1 MALKL
6 ELPALG
12 QSMEEGTITRW
23 FKAEGEPVQKGETL
37 YEVMT
42 DKVNIE
48 VESPASGTLRKILA
62 PVDMFVPVG
71 DPVAILGEP
80 GEDISALLGG
90 SAGEEAIAPQA
101 PFPPSGEGKPDNPS
115 FNPHPRVEEGDT
127 QRRVSASDR
136 DALPAETNG
145 RVFASPRARRYADEY
160 GVDIAG
166 LFGRG
171 TGVDGRVVEADVV
184 AFYEEQQ
191 AAKRSR
197 RVSPLAQR
205 VAGEHGVPVGSVSG
219 TGHGGK
225 VVQDDVRRLLE
236 PSPGESAAAAPAAG
250 PAAPAPAQP
259 GTVIKLAGMRK
270 MVADAV
276 ARSASTAPHVTLT
289 LGVDMTEATRFR
301 QQVLPAVEKT
311 HGVRVSFTDI
321 VAKATVRALADHP
334 LLNSTLQGMEITLH
348 PAVHLGIA
356 VSLGTTGLIV
366 PVVKDAQMK
375 SLGEFSQS
383 LKGLAARAKAGT
395 LGADEVSGGTFSITN
410 LGTYGITQ
418 FNPIINPP
426 QCAILGV
433 CTITD
438 TVVPIGGVAAIRP
451 IMNLCLSFDHRIT
464 DGAPAAAFLARLK
477 EVLEQPY
484 LMFA

>member
-1 MALKL
+1 MAQKL

-23 FKAEGEPVQKGETL
+23 FKAEGDTVQKGETL

-48 VESPASGTLRKILA
+48 VESPVAGTLRKILA
-62 PVDMFVPVG
+62 EVDTFVPVG

-80 GEDISALLGG
+80 NEDISALLGG
-90 SAGEEAIAPQA
+90 AGAEEALTPQ
-101 PFPPSGEGKPDNPS
+101 PPLPQTGEGEPERISLTPPDLGAGGRSDP
-115 FNPHPRVEEGDT
+115 T
-127 QRRVSASDR
+127 QA
-136 DALPAETNG
+136 NG
-145 RVFASPRARRYADEY
+145 HVFASPRARRYADEY
-160 GVDIAG
+160 GVEIG
-166 LFGRG
+166 LLSGRG
-171 TGVDGRVVEADVV
+171 TGVEGRVVEADVV

-191 AAKRSR
+191 AAKRGQ

-205 VAGEHGVPVGSVSG
+205 VAGEHGVPVESIAG

-225 VVQDDVRRLLE
+225 VTQDDVRRLLE
-236 PSPGESAAAAPAAG
+236 PAPAA
-250 PAAPAPAQP
+250 PMAAAPAPAPGAPATAQP
-259 GTVIKLAGMRK
+259 GTIIKLTGMRK
-270 MVADAV
+270 MIADAV

-301 QQVLPAVEKT
+301 AQVLPAIEKT
-311 HGVRVSFTDI
+311 LGVRVSFTDI
-321 VAKATVRALADHP
+321 VATATVRALADHP
-334 LLNSTLQGMEITLH
+334 LLNSTLAGTEITLH
-348 PAVHLGIA
+348 TPVHLGIA
-356 VSLGTTGLIV
+356 VSLGTEGLIV
-366 PVVKDAQMK
+366 PVVKDAQAK
-375 SLGEFSQS
+375 SLGEFSKS
-383 LKGLAARAKAGT
+383 LKVLVAKAKAGT
-395 LGADEVSGGTFSITN
+395 LGTDEVTGGTFSITN

-438 TVVPIGGVAAIRP
+438 TVVPVGGIAEVRP

-477 EVLEQPY
+477 EILEQPY

>member
-1 MALKL
+1 MAQKL

-23 FKAEGEPVQKGETL
+23 FKAEGDTVQKGEVL

-48 VESPASGTLRKILA
+48 VESPVAGTLRKILA
-62 PVDMFVPVG
+62 EVDMFVPVG

-90 SAGEEAIAPQA
+90 EAAAPEPSVSLVGAGEPEAAVLAPLA
-101 PFPPSGEGKPDNPS
+101 LAGEGSISLPG
-115 FNPHPRVEEGDT
+115 EGS
-127 QRRVSASDR
+127 QA
-136 DALPAETNG
+136 G
-145 RVFASPRARRYADEY
+145 GHVFASPRARRYADEY
-160 GVDIAG
+160 GVEISM
-166 LFGRG
+166 LSGRG
-171 TGVDGRVVEADVV
+171 TGIEGRVVEADVV

-191 AAKRSR
+191 AAKRSQ

-205 VAGEHGVPVGSVSG
+205 VAGEHGVPVSSIAG

-225 VVQDDVRRLLE
+225 VTQDDVRRLLD
-236 PSPGESAAAAPAAG
+236 PAPAAPVAAAPAAA
-250 PAAPAPAQP
+250 PAVPAPAQP
-259 GTVIKLAGMRK
+259 GTVIKLTGMRK
-270 MVADAV
+270 MIADAV

-301 QQVLPAVEKT
+301 QQVLPAIEKT
-311 HGVRVSFTDI
+311 LGVRVSFTDI
-321 VAKATVRALADHP
+321 VAKAVVRALADHP
-334 LLNSTLQGMEITLH
+334 LLNSTLAGTEITLH
-348 PAVHLGIA
+348 QSVHLGIA
-356 VSLGTTGLIV
+356 VSLGTEGLIV
-366 PVVKDAQMK
+366 PVVKDAQTL
-375 SLGEFSQS
+375 SLGEFSRS
-383 LKGLAARAKAGT
+383 LKGLVAKAKAGT
-395 LGADEVSGGTFSITN
+395 LGTEEVTGGTFSITN

-438 TVVPIGGVAAIRP
+438 TVVPVGGVASVRP

-477 EVLEQPY
+477 EILEQPY